1 MNSQQIMAEQSEEAV
16 RARQD
21 DAQRRFWRGLA
32 RAFGGAII
40 FALPMLMT
48 MEMWHLGFHIEPLR
62 LALLLALGVPLLVGL
77 AWFSG
82 FRRTFRLRDDVAD
95 AFVAYGVGFTASA
108 LLLGLFAVLH
118 SGMRLDA
125 MVGAVALQALPAAI
139 GALLAR
145 SQFGEAREEE
155 ERKKR
160 QAGYGGEFF
169 LMVAGALYLAF
180 NVAPTEEMMLIGFQ
194 MSIWQAVALA
204 VLSLLIM
211 HGFVYAVEFSGQH
224 SAPPGTRWWSLFL
237 RFTVAGYALAL
248 LISLY
253 ALWTFGRVEGLSVE
267 MVLMMTVVLG
277 FPAAVGAAAARLI
290 I

>member
-1 MNSQQIMAEQSEEAV
+1 MAEQSEEAD

-21 DAQRRFWRGLA
+21 EAQRRFWRGLA

-48 MEMWHLGFHIEPLR
+48 MEMWHLGFYAEPLR
-62 LALLLALGVPLLVGL
+62 LALLLALGIPLLAGL

-108 LLLGLFAVLH
+108 LLLWLFGVLRP
-118 SGMRLDA
+118 GMRFDV

-155 ERKKR
+155 QKKR

-194 MSIWQAVALA
+194 MGIWQAVALA

-224 SAPPGTRWWSLFL
+224 SAPPGTQWWSLFL

-248 LISLY
+248 LISFY

-267 MVLMMTVVLG
+267 MVLMMTIVLG